1 MKGMTKGSA
10 KAGDRRPW
18 MLFRI
23 AAWSV
28 GALLLLLP
36 LIAMRFTDEVNWT
49 LGDFV
54 FAGVLLLSVGVP
66 LELAARRTGSAAYRL
81 AVGMALA
88 VWFLTI
94 WLTGAVGI
102 IGSEAHP
109 ANLLYL
115 GVLGIGVVG
124 SLAARFRPH
133 GMSYVMVAAALALL
147 ALVLAVLVTGWGS
160 EEPVWPWPVVILN
173 GFFAALLV
181 GAAALFRQ
189 AAREHPPEAALRVE

>member
-1 MKGMTKGSA
+1 MKETMTGSA
-10 KAGDRRPW
+10 QAGDRRPW
-18 MLFRI
+18 KLFRI
-23 AAWSV
+23 AAWSA

-49 LGDFV
+49 VGDFV
-54 FAGVLLLSVGVP
+54 FAGVLILSVGVP
-66 LELAARRTGSAAYRL
+66 LELVARRTGSAAYRL
-81 AVGMALA
+81 AAGMALA

-124 SLAARFRPH
+124 AVVARFRPR
-133 GMSYVMVAAALALL
+133 GMSRVMVVAALALL
-147 ALVLAVLVTGWGS
+147 AIVLAVLVTGWGS
-160 EEPVWPWPVVILN
+160 EEPVWPWPVVTLN
-173 GFFAALLV
+173 GFFVALLLGAAL
-181 GAAALFRQ
+181 LFRQ